1 MREEKNEVVKKFEL
15 VFGREVLEDLK
26 RGENPTL
33 ELVSRTLSNAFFD
46 EKKGLITLGNKR
58 EKRSFFSLGQ
68 AKKFMQTLL
77 VAAQLKKNIEEKQPA
92 IGTRQLFYLLK
103 HTIPGTN
110 ENTFDDQKTETDPI
124 VEDIEV
130 TLNVLREQVGLFA
143 VPDGYIVGPMIA
155 YDRKTGDSL
164 DYTKMGLG
172 GGAIPAMVEDNFYHI
187 KEISAEFVLVVEK
200 YQVWQLLN
208 QEKFWKKNNCLLMTG
223 KGQSARSPRRL
234 LARLNREFNLP
245 VYVFTDLDPW
255 GYYIYSVYKQ
265 GSIKLAF
272 FSEKAGV
279 PKAKFIGLSTKDIEK
294 FDIPKTNWI
303 KLNQLDYKRIKEIKN
318 YPWFKKKEWQE
329 ELSRLEK
336 FGYKVESDSLVAK
349 NISFTAN
356 TYLPTKIENKDFLP

>member
-1 MREEKNEVVKKFEL
+1 MTELTKKLEEI
-15 VFGREVLEDLK
+15 FGKEVLEEI
-26 RGENPTL
+26 ENGKNPSV
-33 ELVSRTLSNAFFD
+33 EIVRRTLSNAFFD
-46 EKKGLITLGNKR
+46 EKSGLIRLGTKK
-58 EKRSFFSLGQ
+58 EKRSFLSLGQ

-77 VAAQLKKNIEEKQPA
+77 VAAQLKKNLEENQPA

-130 TLNVLREQVGLFA
+130 TLNVLREQLGLFA
-143 VPDGYIVGPMIA
+143 VPDGYIVGPMVV
-155 YDRKTGDSL
+155 YDRKTEDTL

-172 GGAIPAMVEDNFYHI
+172 GGAIPALVEDDYYNI
-187 KEISAEFVLVVEK
+187 KEISAKYILVVEK

-208 QEKFWKKNNCLLMTG
+208 QEKFWKKHNCLLMTG
-223 KGQSARSPRRL
+223 KGQSARAPRRL

-245 VYVFTDLDPW
+245 VYIFTDLDPW

-265 GSIKLAF
+265 GSIKLAH

-279 PKAKFIGLSTKDIEK
+279 PASKFIGLSTRDIEK
-294 FDIPKTNWI
+294 YDIQKSNWI

-318 YPWFKKKEWQE
+318 YPWFKKKEWQN
-329 ELSRLEK
+329 ELVRLEK

-349 NISFTAN
+349 KIDFTAN
-356 TYLPTKIENKDFLP
+356 VYLPEKIETKDFLP